1 MAVLV
6 ACAVSVAIGLIL
18 VWANARAAITI
29 AVIEIVDGKVTVTRG
44 GLSSRV
50 LDDLR
55 DVASRPT
62 VKHATVR
69 VLRAKDRGRVEVEGE
84 VSDQQMQRLR
94 NIVGNVPVA
103 QLARAKR
110 P

>member
-6 ACAVSVAIGLIL
+6 ACAIGVAIGLML

-29 AVIEIVDGKVTVTRG
+29 AVAEIDDGKLTVTRG
-44 GLSSRV
+44 GLSPRV
-50 LDDLR
+50 LEDLR
-55 DVASRPT
+55 DVISRPR
-62 VKHATVR
+62 VKHAIVR
-69 VLRAKDRGRVEVEGE
+69 IVRAKDRARLEVEGE
-84 VSDQQMQRLR
+84 VGEQQLQRLR

-103 QLARAKR
+103 QLARTGR

>member
-6 ACAVSVAIGLIL
+6 ACAVGVEIGLML
-18 VWANARAAITI
+18 VWANARSAITI
-29 AVIEIVDGKVTVTRG
+29 AVVEIVDGRATVTRG

-62 VKHATVR
+62 VKRATVR
-69 VLRAKDRGRVEVEGE
+69 ILRAKDRGRVEVEGE
-84 VSDQQMQRLR
+84 VSEQQMQRLR
-94 NIVGNVPVA
+94 NIVGNVPAV

>member
-6 ACAVSVAIGLIL
+6 ACAVGVAIGLML

-29 AVIEIVDGKVTVTRG
+29 AVVEIVDGKLTVTRG

-55 DVASRPT
+55 DVASRPR
-62 VKHATVR
+62 VKQATVR
-69 VLRAKDRGRVEVEGE
+69 VLRAKDRGRVEVDGDVTE
-84 VSDQQMQRLR
+84 QQLQRLR
-94 NIVGNVPVA
+94 NIVGNVPAA

-110 P
+110 L